1 MLDNLCTIVYSIRV
15 NQMDTMTTLEAA
27 EQFGSFTRKQAQAF
41 CKEHDVSF
49 HEAEAELGDSVLD
62 CVELCQWLG
71 Y

>member
-1 MLDNLCTIVYSIRV
+1 
-15 NQMDTMTTLEAA
+15 MTTLEAA
-27 EQFGSFTRKQAQAF
+27 AELGYFTQKQAQAF

-49 HEAEAELGDSVLD
+49 YEAEADLGDSVLD